1 MKQEMTHPKLEVEK
15 IADGLFR
22 AKVREG
28 RGFFKIGIEKRPEE
42 ANALFLEINGRRKFE
57 VGNDCDTCHF
67 WFKLLDDP
75 KLSTQKKI
83 ANLPKSFQT
92 PRPLEESLIH
102 ELSPLLELME
112 KGDYDAFDMTLPL
125 SGPYSGEDEGSYFF
139 NNEFLEIWGIE
150 NPKEEGI
157 LPGWN
162 FYEGARPRVF
172 RHPESNLLEKQFDFI
187 VPLVERESLNEEYI
201 KIYQEM
207 IIGGDRPRIL
217 LLGLYQ
223 RPIPES
229 VQKGR
234 ATTFHSFFSG
244 FVLDGHHKLAAYR
257 RAGVSARFLT
267 ILSQKASKY
276 FLLPEEGTSVKKKFE
291 ERLATLAH

>member
-1 MKQEMTHPKLEVEK
+1 MKPETERQKFDVEK
-15 IADGLFR
+15 IADGLFHV
-22 AKVREG
+22 KVREG
-28 RGFFKIGIEKRPEE
+28 RGFFKIGMEKKPEE
-42 ANALFLEINGRRKFE
+42 AHSLFLEVNGSRKFE

-67 WFKLLDDP
+67 WFKLLNDP
-75 KLSTQKKI
+75 HLSTQKKI

-92 PRPLEESLIH
+92 PRPLDEPLIG
-102 ELSPLLELME
+102 ELGPLLELME
-112 KGDYDAFDMTLPL
+112 KGDYDVFDITLPL

-139 NNEFLEIWGIE
+139 NNEFLELWNIE
-150 NPKEEGI
+150 NPKDEGI

-172 RHPESNLLEKQFDFI
+172 RHAESNLLEKQFDFI
-187 VPLVERESLNEEYI
+187 VPLIDRETLNEEYV

-207 IIGGDRPRIL
+207 IAGGDRPRVL

-223 RPIPES
+223 RPIPRA
-229 VQKGR
+229 VQKSR
-234 ATTFHSFFSG
+234 VSAFHSFFAG

-276 FLLPEEGTSVKKKFE
+276 FLLPEEGSSVKQKFE
-291 ERLATLAH
+291 ERLAALAH